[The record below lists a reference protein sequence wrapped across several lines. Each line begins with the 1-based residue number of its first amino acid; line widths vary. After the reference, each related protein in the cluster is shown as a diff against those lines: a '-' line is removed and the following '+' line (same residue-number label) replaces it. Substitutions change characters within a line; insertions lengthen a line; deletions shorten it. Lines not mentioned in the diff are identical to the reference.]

1 MRALVRSV
9 HGQFERRWK
18 SMKKLLLVLAI
29 VIAAVGAAAGTASSA
44 SPVTLHFTKHW
55 VGPNH
60 YVGTV
65 AEGGTID
72 MQISNSSVTG
82 DVQHFDATVQ
92 VVGPVSFTSELSGT
106 FNFVTYRT
114 TLNGVVTNGWAAG
127 SQVHEEGLLV
137 DPNTYTFVG
146 TLQVMSP

>member
-1 MRALVRSV
+1 
-9 HGQFERRWK
+9 
-18 SMKKLLLVLAI
+18 MKKLLLVPAI
-29 VIAAVGAAAGTASSA
+29 VLAAVGTTAGTASSA
-44 SPVTLHFTKHW
+44 PPVTLHFTKHW
-55 VGPNH
+55 VGPGH

-72 MQISNSSVTG
+72 MQLSNSRVSG
-82 DVQHFDATVQ
+82 NVQHFDATVQ
-92 VVGPVSFTSELSGT
+92 VDGPAYSFTSELSGT

-114 TLNGVVTNGWAAG
+114 TLNGAVTSGWSAG

-137 DPNTYTFVG
+137 DPDTYTFVG